1 MRRPHRRAFAGFAAG
16 VALAFSFATSA
27 AEPYPGKP
35 VRLIVPYGAGGP
47 NDTLGRYFARE
58 LSERWGQPMVV
69 ENRPGAGANIGMA
82 AVAKSPPD
90 GYTLMIAGS
99 FAITVNPSLYRS
111 MPLDPA
117 ADLAPIIRFASA
129 PLIMVVSPDS
139 PANSVSDFIAL
150 AKGAPRLLNGCSLGP
165 GTGPGVGLE
174 LFKQL
179 SGIRT
184 VDINYRAVP
193 QCYASVI
200 SGETAVYFDGPL
212 VLALV
217 QSKKLKALAVS
228 APSRLALGPD
238 VPTMKEAGLP
248 EHDLLIWYAFYGPKG
263 MPDALRARL
272 RKDVASLLTRAEV
285 RAQLEK
291 FGYAPEEVGPEELA
305 RIIAEETQRWA
316 RLVRAANWS
325 IE

>member
-1 MRRPHRRAFAGFAAG
+1 M
-16 VALAFSFATSA
+16 ALD
-27 AEPYPGKP
+27 PYPSKP

-47 NDTLGRYFARE
+47 NDTLGRYFAKQ
-58 LSERWGQPMVV
+58 LSELWGQQMVV

-82 AVAKSPPD
+82 AVAKAPPD

-129 PLIMVVSPDS
+129 PLIMVVAPGS
-139 PANSVSDFIAL
+139 PASSVMEFIAL
-150 AKGAPRLLNGCSLGP
+150 AKKAPARLNACSLGP
-165 GTGPGVGLE
+165 GTGPAVGLE

-179 SGIRT
+179 AGIAT

-212 VLALV
+212 VLSLV
-217 QSKKLKALAVS
+217 RANRMKALAVT
-228 APSRLALGPD
+228 APARLALAPEI
-238 VPTMKEAGLP
+238 PTMKEAGLP
-248 EHDLLIWYAFYGPKG
+248 GHELSIWYAFYGPAGLPAALK
-263 MPDALRARL
+263 AKLRA
-272 RKDVASLLTRAEV
+272 DVASLLGKAEV
-285 RAQLEK
+285 KAQLAK
-291 FGYAPEEVGPEELA
+291 MGYEPEDMGPEEV
-305 RIIAEETQRWA
+305 AEAIGRETQRWA
-316 RLVRAANWS
+316 QVVRTAKWR
-325 IE
+325 ID